1 MPRSSVCQEAPPVHG
16 LVLAGGRS
24 RRFGRDKAGIEIDG
38 QVLLARIF
46 ALIDSVCEHVFVSV
60 RADQVDEVLRRRY
73 SLIVDEQPELGP
85 AGGIL
90 AAHAHSPDAAW
101 FVTACDMPL
110 LDAPSIRL
118 LIESRRAEKA
128 GTCYR
133 SPLDG
138 LPEPLCA
145 IWEPATLEKFRQR
158 AESGGGLSPRDM
170 LADTNIE
177 LIDAAEAR
185 VLANVNTLDD
195 FDRLKLGGSDS

>member
-1 MPRSSVCQEAPPVHG
+1 MPRNSVCNEAPPVLG

-46 ALIDSVCEHVFVSV
+46 ALVDSVVESVFVSV
-60 RADQVDEVLRRRY
+60 RADQVDEALRKHF

-85 AGGIL
+85 ASGIL

-110 LDAPSIRL
+110 LDERSIRL
-118 LIESRRAEKA
+118 LMESRRAEKA
-128 GTCYR
+128 GTGYR
-133 SPLDG
+133 SPLDS

-145 IWEPATLEKFRQR
+145 IWEPATLETFRQR
-158 AESGGGLSPRDM
+158 VESGGSLSPRDM
-170 LADTNIE
+170 LADANVE
-177 LIDAAEAR
+177 LIDAADAR
-185 VLANVNTLDD
+185 ALANVNTPAD
-195 FDRLKLGGSDS
+195 FERLKRGDSDS

>member
-1 MPRSSVCQEAPPVHG
+1 MPRSSVCNEAPPVLG

-38 QVLLARIF
+38 QALLARIF
-46 ALIDSVCEHVFVSV
+46 TLVDSVVERVFVSV
-60 RADQVDEVLRRRY
+60 RADQVDEALRKHY

-101 FVTACDMPL
+101 FVIACDMPL
-110 LDAPSIRL
+110 LDERSIRL

-128 GTCYR
+128 GTGYR

-145 IWEPATLEKFRQR
+145 IWEPATLETFRQR
-158 AESGGGLSPRDM
+158 VESGGSLSPRDM
-170 LADTNIE
+170 LADANVE
-177 LIDAAEAR
+177 LIDAADAR
-185 VLANVNTLDD
+185 ALANVNTPAD
-195 FDRLKLGGSDS
+195 FERLKRGDSDT

>member
-1 MPRSSVCQEAPPVHG
+1 
-16 LVLAGGRS
+16 
-24 RRFGRDKAGIEIDG
+24 
-38 QVLLARIF
+38 
-46 ALIDSVCEHVFVSV
+46 
-60 RADQVDEVLRRRY
+60 
-73 SLIVDEQPELGP
+73 
-85 AGGIL
+85 
-90 AAHAHSPDAAW
+90 
-101 FVTACDMPL
+101 MPL

-185 VLANVNTLDD
+185 VLANVNTLAD
-195 FDRLKLGGSDS
+195 FDRLKLGESDS